1 MDQEGFGTY
10 TATLDRSSLPDGTYQ
25 SNISASLSNDGVVQI
40 TVQYQIGPDRIR
52 TNVGPVYVA
61 LINSDSEQV
70 VFGYLNLDQSLNF
83 FVDNIENGEYY
94 WLFSTELDANRYIAE
109 PAELYNYYPDESSTS
124 LYFEVDGQD
133 IIGGEST
140 LIVSKRNQ
148 NALSKNLSLPLV
160 NKKWK
165 IDEYNSKN
173 KVISSQN

>member
-1 MDQEGFGTY
+1 MTICLVGSDMC
-10 TATLDRSSLPDGTYQ
+10 
-25 SNISASLSNDGVVQI
+25 
-40 TVQYQIGPDRIR
+40 IR
-52 TNVGPVYVA
+52 
-61 LINSDSEQV
+61 DS
-70 VFGYLNLDQSLNF
+70 
-83 FVDNIENGEYY
+83 
-94 WLFSTELDANRYIAE
+94 FSTELDANRYIAE